1 MGYKKL
7 DKNSRPHVLTRLAVE
22 KNTTP
27 EALVTD
33 ALTKRGSILGAAK
46 ELGVATGT
54 IYHHLRKMN
63 LTVKR
68 NQSIELEKEDALDT
82 ANA

>member
-1 MGYKKL
+1 MNNKKL
-7 DKNSRPHVLTRLAVE
+7 DKNSRPHVLTRLAMAQ
-22 KNTTP
+22 NTTP
-27 EALVTD
+27 VALVTA
-33 ALTKRGSILGAAK
+33 ALTKRGSVLGAAK

-68 NQSIELEKEDALDT
+68 NQSIELEKEHDFEST
-82 ANA
+82 NV